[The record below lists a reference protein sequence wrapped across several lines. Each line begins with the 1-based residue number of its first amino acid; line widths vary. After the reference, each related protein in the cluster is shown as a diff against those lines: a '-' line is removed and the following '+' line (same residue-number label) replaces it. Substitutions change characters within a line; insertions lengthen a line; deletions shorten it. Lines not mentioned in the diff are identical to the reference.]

1 LRPTSRIK
9 LLETPP
15 SHRHIYLVVV
25 VVVVVGGGGA
35 TAAAAAAVVAVVDRF
50 ITVRTTGQETEQRP
64 N

>member
-25 VVVVVGGGGA
+25 VVGGGGA
-35 TAAAAAAVVAVVDRF
+35 TAAAAAAAAAVVAVVDRF
-50 ITVRTTGQETEQRP
+50 ITVRTRGQEAEQRP